1 MRAAGRNDP
10 CPCGSGKKYKRCCAL
25 AGAEAARPPPRD
37 AALQPSDIGSLVA
50 LANAGAHEAAER
62 GARGLLSQHPR
73 AGILWKIL
81 SVALLRQGKA
91 ALPELHQA
99 ALLLPDDAEA
109 HGNLG
114 AAFCDLGRW
123 AEALPSLRRALAID
137 PRNLQ
142 ATADAGNAFF
152 RSGRAEEAMG
162 CYRRAIEL
170 DPGSA
175 DAHSNLGLCLAS
187 LGRREEAV
195 ANYEKALAL
204 APRHAEALDNLGI
217 AWRELGARR
226 RAEAL
231 HRRALEIDPRRA
243 RSHYGIGSAQLERGR
258 VEDAAASFQHVLDL
272 EPTHV
277 AAHLGLAAALR
288 QQRRVVEAQA
298 ICERALA
305 LAPRSAEAVWLLG
318 ELRGD
323 LGAFPEAQ
331 ELYRRAIE
339 LDPSFPSAFSS
350 MALQRRMTAADAPW
364 QAGVEG
370 LLAKGPPLSHA
381 IGLRYALGKYFDDL
395 GRHDEAFRH
404 FRMANELTKRYG
416 AVYDGE
422 KLTRRIDTLIAT
434 FDAQFMSTPPRASAS
449 ASASERPV
457 FVLGMPR
464 SGTSL
469 AEQILASHPAVFGA
483 GEISFWDDAF
493 GAHHPQGWVGEA
505 GAKAISAIADEYLV
519 RTARAQAQAQAP
531 APAPALRVVDK
542 MPANFLYAGLIHAA
556 FPRARII
563 HLRRHPIDTCLS
575 IYFQNFLNAAAF
587 CNDLEHLAHYYRE
600 YVRITDHWRAVLPA
614 TAFLEVPYED
624 LVADQERWS
633 RRMLEFID
641 LPWDPRCLEFHRA
654 ERVVITASK
663 WQVRQSINA
672 ASVGRWRNYERH
684 VGPLESLLREPAH
697 GAAIDGAG
705 ANAQAKGG
713 TGDAAL
719 PLKGSR

>member
-1 MRAAGRNDP
+1 MSAAGRNDP
-10 CPCGSGKKYKRCCAL
+10 CPCGSGKKYKRCCGH
-25 AGAEAARPPPRD
+25 AGSQGARPPLPDAEPHPR
-37 AALQPSDIGSLVA
+37 DIGSLVA
-50 LANAGAHEAAER
+50 LANSGAHEAAER
-62 GARGLLSQHPR
+62 GARGLLSKHPR

-99 ALLLPDDAEA
+99 ALLLPDDAESHA
-109 HGNLG
+109 NLG
-114 AAFCDLGRW
+114 AALCDQGRW
-123 AEALPSLRRALAID
+123 VEALPSLRRALAID
-137 PRNLQ
+137 PGNLQ
-142 ATADAGNAFF
+142 ARADAGNALF
-152 RSGRAEEAMG
+152 RSGRAEEAME
-162 CYRRAIEL
+162 CYRRVLEL
-170 DPGSA
+170 DPRSA
-175 DAHSNLGLCLAS
+175 DAHNNLGLCLAS

-195 ANYEKALAL
+195 ANYEQALAL
-204 APRHAEALDNLGI
+204 EPRHAQALDNLGM
-217 AWRELGARR
+217 AWRELGARS

-258 VEDAAASFQHVLDL
+258 VEDAAASFQQVLDL
-272 EPTHV
+272 EPAHV

-298 ICERALA
+298 ICARALA

-331 ELYRRAIE
+331 ALYRRAIE
-339 LDPSFPSAFSS
+339 IDPSFPSAFSS
-350 MALQRRMTAADAPW
+350 MALQRKMTAADAPW
-364 QAGVEG
+364 QRGVER
-370 LLAKGPPLSHA
+370 LLAQGPPLSHA
-381 IGLRYALGKYFDDL
+381 IGLRYALGKYCDDL
-395 GRHDEAFRH
+395 GRHDDAFHHYRL
-404 FRMANELTKRYG
+404 ANELTKRYG

-422 KLTRRIDTLIAT
+422 KLTRHVDKLIAT
-434 FDAQFMSTPPRASAS
+434 FDAGFMSTPPRASAS
-449 ASASERPV
+449 LSERPV

-469 AEQILASHPAVFGA
+469 AEQILASHSAVFGA

-493 GAHHPQGWVGEA
+493 GAYDPQA
-505 GAKAISAIADEYLV
+505 LSAIADEYLA
-519 RTARAQAQAQAP
+519 RTAQAP
-531 APAPALRVVDK
+531 AGALRVVDK
-542 MPANFLYAGLIHAA
+542 MPANFLYAGLIHAV

-624 LVADQERWS
+624 LVADQERWT
-633 RRMLEFID
+633 RRMLEFIE
-641 LPWDPRCLEFHRA
+641 LPWEPQCLEFHRA

-672 ASVGRWRNYERH
+672 ASVGRWRNYERY
-684 VGPLESLLREPAH
+684 VGPLEALLRKPAH
-697 GAAIDGAG
+697 GAEIDGAA
-705 ANAQAKGG
+705 ANAQAKGD
-713 TGDAAL
+713 TRDAAL

>member
-1 MRAAGRNDP
+1 MSAAGRNDP
-10 CPCGSGKKYKRCCAL
+10 CPCGSGRKYKRCCGL
-25 AGAEAARPPPRD
+25 AGLEAARLAAGARARD
-37 AALQPSDIGSLVA
+37 AELQPRDIGSLVA
-50 LANAGAHEAAER
+50 LANTGAHAAAER
-62 GARGLLSQHPR
+62 GARELLSKHPR
-73 AGILWKIL
+73 AGILWKVL

-99 ALLLPDDAEA
+99 ALLLPEDAEV

-114 AAFCDLGRW
+114 AALCDLGRW
-123 AEALPSLRRALAID
+123 TEALSSLRRALAIE
-137 PRNLQ
+137 PGNLQ

-162 CYRRAIEL
+162 CYRRVLEL
-170 DPGSA
+170 DPRSA
-175 DAHSNLGLCLAS
+175 DAHNNLGLCLAS

-195 ANYEKALAL
+195 AKYEQALAL
-204 APRHAEALDNLGI
+204 EPRHAEALDNLGM
-217 AWRELGARR
+217 AWRELGERR

-258 VEDAAASFQHVLDL
+258 VEEAAASFQRVLDL
-272 EPTHV
+272 EPAHV

-331 ELYRRAIE
+331 ALYRRAIE
-339 LDPSFPSAFSS
+339 IDPSFPSAFSS
-350 MALQRRMTAADAPW
+350 MALQRKMTAADAPW
-364 QAGVEG
+364 QTGVES
-370 LLAKGPPLSHA
+370 LLAKGLPLAHA

-395 GRHDEAFRH
+395 GRHDDAFRH
-404 FRMANELTKRYG
+404 YRMANELTKRYG

-422 KLTRRIDTLIAT
+422 KLTRRIDKLIAT
-434 FDAQFMSTPPRASAS
+434 FGARFMSTPPRASL
-449 ASASERPV
+449 SEKPV

-493 GAHHPQGWVGEA
+493 GAYDPHGWAGED
-505 GAKAISAIADEYLV
+505 GAKALSAIADEYLA
-519 RTARAQAQAQAP
+519 RTAQAP
-531 APAPALRVVDK
+531 AGALRVVDK
-542 MPANFLYAGLIHAA
+542 MPANFLYAGLIHAV

-587 CNDLEHLAHYYRE
+587 CNDLEYLAHYYRE

-614 TAFLEVPYED
+614 TTFLEVPYED
-624 LVADQERWS
+624 LVADQERWT

-641 LPWDPRCLEFHRA
+641 LPWEPRCLEFHRA

-663 WQVRQSINA
+663 WQVRQRINA
-672 ASVGRWRNYERH
+672 ASVGRWRNYQRY
-684 VGPLESLLREPAH
+684 VGPLEALLREPAQD
-697 GAAIDGAG
+697 AEIDGAG
-705 ANAQAKGG
+705 ANAQAEGD
-713 TGDAAL
+713 TRDAAL

>member
-1 MRAAGRNDP
+1 MSAAGRNDP
-10 CPCGSGKKYKRCCAL
+10 CPCGSGKKYKRCCGH
-25 AGAEAARPPPRD
+25 AGPEGARPPLRD
-37 AALQPSDIGSLVA
+37 AELNPRDIGSLVA
-50 LANAGAHEAAER
+50 LANSGAHEAAER
-62 GARGLLSQHPR
+62 GARGLLSKHPR

-99 ALLLPDDAEA
+99 ALLLPDDAESHA
-109 HGNLG
+109 NLG
-114 AAFCDLGRW
+114 AALCDQGRW
-123 AEALPSLRRALAID
+123 LEALPSLRRALAID
-137 PRNLQ
+137 PGNLQ
-142 ATADAGNAFF
+142 ARADAGNALF
-152 RSGRAEEAMG
+152 RSGRAEEAME
-162 CYRRAIEL
+162 CYRRVLEL
-170 DPGSA
+170 DPRSA
-175 DAHSNLGLCLAS
+175 DAHNNLGLCLAS

-195 ANYEKALAL
+195 ANYEQALAL
-204 APRHAEALDNLGI
+204 EPRHAQALDNLGM
-217 AWRELGARR
+217 AWRELGARS

-258 VEDAAASFQHVLDL
+258 VEDAAASFQQVLDL
-272 EPTHV
+272 EPAHV

-298 ICERALA
+298 ICARALA

-331 ELYRRAIE
+331 ALYRRAIE
-339 LDPSFPSAFSS
+339 IDPSFPSAFSS
-350 MALQRRMTAADAPW
+350 MALQRKMTAADAPW
-364 QAGVEG
+364 QRGVER
-370 LLAKGPPLSHA
+370 LLAQGPPLSHA
-381 IGLRYALGKYFDDL
+381 IGLRYALGKYCDDL
-395 GRHDEAFRH
+395 GRHDDAFHHYRL
-404 FRMANELTKRYG
+404 ANELTKRYG

-422 KLTRRIDTLIAT
+422 KLTRHVDKLIAT
-434 FDAQFMSTPPRASAS
+434 FDAGFMSTPPRASAS
-449 ASASERPV
+449 LSERPV

-469 AEQILASHPAVFGA
+469 AEQILASHSAVFGA

-493 GAHHPQGWVGEA
+493 GAYDPQA
-505 GAKAISAIADEYLV
+505 LSAIADEYLA
-519 RTARAQAQAQAP
+519 RTAQAP
-531 APAPALRVVDK
+531 AGALRVVDK
-542 MPANFLYAGLIHAA
+542 MPANFLYAGLIHAV

-575 IYFQNFLNAAAF
+575 IYFQNFLNAPAF

-624 LVADQERWS
+624 LVADQERWT
-633 RRMLEFID
+633 RRMLEFIE
-641 LPWDPRCLEFHRA
+641 LPWEPQCLEFHRA

-672 ASVGRWRNYERH
+672 ASVGRWRNYERY
-684 VGPLESLLREPAH
+684 VGPLEALLRKPAH
-697 GAAIDGAG
+697 GAEIDGAA
-705 ANAQAKGG
+705 ANAQAKGD
-713 TGDAAL
+713 TRDAAL

>member
-1 MRAAGRNDP
+1 MSAAGRNDR
-10 CPCGSGKKYKRCCAL
+10 CPCGSGKKYKRCCGH
-25 AGAEAARPPPRD
+25 AGPAAARPPLRD
-37 AALQPSDIGSLVA
+37 AEPHPRDIGSLVA
-50 LANAGAHEAAER
+50 LANSGAHEAAER
-62 GARGLLSQHPR
+62 GARGLLSKHPR

-109 HGNLG
+109 QGNLG
-114 AAFCDLGRW
+114 AALCDQGRW
-123 AEALPSLRRALAID
+123 VEALSSLRRALAID
-137 PRNLQ
+137 PGNVQ
-142 ATADAGNAFF
+142 ARADAGNALF
-152 RSGRAEEAMG
+152 RSGRAAEAME
-162 CYRRAIEL
+162 CYRRVLEL
-170 DPGSA
+170 DPRSA
-175 DAHSNLGLCLAS
+175 DAHNNLGLCLAS

-195 ANYEKALAL
+195 ANYEQALAL
-204 APRHAEALDNLGI
+204 DPRHAEALDNLGM
-217 AWRELGARR
+217 AWRELGARG

-258 VEDAAASFQHVLDL
+258 VGDAAASFQQVLDL
-272 EPTHV
+272 EPAHV

-298 ICERALA
+298 ICARALA
-305 LAPRSAEAVWLLG
+305 LAPRNPEAVWLLG

-339 LDPSFPSAFSS
+339 IDPSFPSAFSS
-350 MALQRRMTAADAPW
+350 MALQRKMTAADAPW
-364 QAGVEG
+364 QRGVER
-370 LLAKGPPLSHA
+370 LLARGLPLSHA

-395 GRHDEAFRH
+395 GRHDDAFRH
-404 FRMANELTKRYG
+404 YRLANELTKRYG

-422 KLTRRIDTLIAT
+422 KLTRRIDKLIAT
-434 FDAQFMSTPPRASAS
+434 FDAGFMSTPPRASAS
-449 ASASERPV
+449 LSERPV

-469 AEQILASHPAVFGA
+469 AEQILAAHPAVFGA

-493 GAHHPQGWVGEA
+493 GAYDPQA
-505 GAKAISAIADEYLV
+505 LSAIADEYLA
-519 RTARAQAQAQAP
+519 RTAQAP
-531 APAPALRVVDK
+531 AGARRVVDK
-542 MPANFLYAGLIHAA
+542 MPANFLYAGLIHAV

-575 IYFQNFLNAAAF
+575 IYFQNFLNAPAF

-624 LVADQERWS
+624 LVADQERWT
-633 RRMLEFID
+633 RRMLEFIE
-641 LPWDPRCLEFHRA
+641 LPWEPQCLEFHRA

-672 ASVGRWRNYERH
+672 ASVGRWRNYERY
-684 VGPLESLLREPAH
+684 VGPLEALLREHAQ
-697 GAAIDGAG
+697 GAEIDGAA
-705 ANAQAKGG
+705 ANAQAKGD
-713 TGDAAL
+713 TRDAAL

>member
-1 MRAAGRNDP
+1 
-10 CPCGSGKKYKRCCAL
+10 
-25 AGAEAARPPPRD
+25 
-37 AALQPSDIGSLVA
+37 
-50 LANAGAHEAAER
+50 
-62 GARGLLSQHPR
+62 
-73 AGILWKIL
+73 
-81 SVALLRQGKA
+81 
-91 ALPELHQA
+91 
-99 ALLLPDDAEA
+99 
-109 HGNLG
+109 
-114 AAFCDLGRW
+114 
-123 AEALPSLRRALAID
+123 
-137 PRNLQ
+137 
-142 ATADAGNAFF
+142 
-152 RSGRAEEAMG
+152 
-162 CYRRAIEL
+162 
-170 DPGSA
+170 
-175 DAHSNLGLCLAS
+175 LAS

-195 ANYEKALAL
+195 ANYEQALAL
-204 APRHAEALDNLGI
+204 EPRHAEVLDNLGM
-217 AWRELGARR
+217 AWRELGERR

-258 VEDAAASFQHVLDL
+258 VEAAAASFRRVLDL
-272 EPTHV
+272 EPAHV

-288 QQRRVVEAQA
+288 QQRRVVEAQS

-318 ELRGD
+318 ELRSD

-339 LDPSFPSAFSS
+339 IDPTFPSPFAS
-350 MALQRRMTAADAPW
+350 MALQRKMTAADASW
-364 QAGVEG
+364 QAGVER
-370 LLAKGPPLSHA
+370 LLGREPPLSHA

-404 FRMANELTKRYG
+404 YRTANELTKRYG
-416 AVYDGE
+416 AVYDGK
-422 KLTRRIDTLIAT
+422 KLTRLVDRLIAT
-434 FDAQFMSTPPRASAS
+434 FDAEFMRTPPRVPVSAS
-449 ASASERPV
+449 AAASERPV

-483 GEISFWDDAF
+483 GEIPFWEDAF
-493 GAHHPQGWVGEA
+493 GAHDPLGWAAEA
-505 GAKAISAIADEYLV
+505 GAKAMSNIADEYLA
-519 RTARAQAQAQAP
+519 RTAQAP
-531 APAPALRVVDK
+531 AGALRVVDK
-542 MPANFLYAGLIHAA
+542 MPANFLYAGLIHAV

-587 CNDLEHLAHYYRE
+587 CTDLEHLAHYYRE

-624 LVADQERWS
+624 LVADQERWT

-641 LPWDPRCLEFHRA
+641 LHWDPRCLEFHRS

-672 ASVGRWRNYERH
+672 GSVGRWRNYERY
-684 VGPLESLLREPAH
+684 VGPLASLLREPAN
-697 GAAIDGAG
+697 GAGIDGAG
-705 ANAQAKGG
+705 ANAQAR
-713 TGDAAL
+713 GDARDAAQ

>member
-1 MRAAGRNDP
+1 MSAAGRNDP
-10 CPCGSGKKYKRCCAL
+10 CPCGSGKKYKRCCGH
-25 AGAEAARPPPRD
+25 AGPEGARPPPHD
-37 AALQPSDIGSLVA
+37 AELNPRDIGSLVA
-50 LANAGAHEAAER
+50 LANSGAHEAAER
-62 GARGLLSQHPR
+62 GARGLLSKHPR

-91 ALPELHQA
+91 GLPELQQA

-109 HGNLG
+109 HTNLG
-114 AAFCDLGRW
+114 TALCDQGRW
-123 AEALPSLRRALAID
+123 VEALPSLRRALAID
-137 PRNLQ
+137 PGNVR
-142 ATADAGNAFF
+142 ARADAGNALF
-152 RSGRAEEAMG
+152 RSGRAVEAME
-162 CYRRAIEL
+162 CYRRVLEL
-170 DPGSA
+170 NPRSA
-175 DAHSNLGLCLAS
+175 DAHNNLGLCLAS

-195 ANYEKALAL
+195 ANYEQALAL
-204 APRHAEALDNLGI
+204 EPRHAEALDNLGI
-217 AWRELGARR
+217 AWRELGARS

-258 VEDAAASFQHVLDL
+258 LGDAAASFQQVLDL
-272 EPTHV
+272 EPAHV

-298 ICERALA
+298 ICARALA

-323 LGAFPEAQ
+323 LGAFTEAQ

-339 LDPSFPSAFSS
+339 IDPSFPSAFSS
-350 MALQRRMTAADAPW
+350 MALQRKMTAADAPW
-364 QAGVEG
+364 QRGVER
-370 LLAKGPPLSHA
+370 LLAQRPPLSHA

-395 GRHDEAFRH
+395 GRHDDAFHHYRL
-404 FRMANELTKRYG
+404 ANELTKHYG

-422 KLTRRIDTLIAT
+422 KLTRRVDELIAT
-434 FDAQFMSTPPRASAS
+434 FDAGFMRTSPRASAS
-449 ASASERPV
+449 LSERPV

-493 GAHHPQGWVGEA
+493 GAFDPQA
-505 GAKAISAIADEYLV
+505 LSAIADEYLA
-519 RTARAQAQAQAP
+519 RTAQAP
-531 APAPALRVVDK
+531 AGALRVVDK
-542 MPANFLYAGLIHAA
+542 MPANFLYAGLIHAV

-624 LVADQERWS
+624 LVADQERWT
-633 RRMLEFID
+633 RRMLEFIE
-641 LPWDPRCLEFHRA
+641 LPWEPQCLEFHRA

-672 ASVGRWRNYERH
+672 ASVGRWRNYERY
-684 VGPLESLLREPAH
+684 VGPLEALLREPAH
-697 GAAIDGAG
+697 GVGIDGAG
-705 ANAQAKGG
+705 ANAQAKDDIR
-713 TGDAAL
+713 DAAL

>member
-1 MRAAGRNDP
+1 MSAAGRNDP
-10 CPCGSGKKYKRCCAL
+10 CPCGSGKKYKRCCGL
-25 AGAEAARPPPRD
+25 AGPEAARPPPD
-37 AALQPSDIGSLVA
+37 AQLHPRDIGSLVA
-50 LANAGAHEAAER
+50 LANAGGYAAAER
-62 GARGLLSQHPR
+62 GARGLLSKHPR

-91 ALPELHQA
+91 ALPELDEA

-109 HGNLG
+109 QGNLG
-114 AAFCDLGRW
+114 AALCDLGRW

-137 PRNLQ
+137 PGSVQ
-142 ATADAGNAFF
+142 AAADAGHALFM
-152 RSGRAEEAMG
+152 SGRAEEAMG
-162 CYRRAIEL
+162 CYRRVIEL
-170 DPGSA
+170 DPRSA
-175 DAHSNLGLCLAS
+175 DAHYNVGLCLAS

-195 ANYEKALAL
+195 ANYERTLEL
-204 APRHAEALDNLGI
+204 EPRHAEALDSLGM
-217 AWRELGARR
+217 AWRELGERR

-231 HRRALEIDPRRA
+231 HRRALEIDPGRP
-243 RSHYGIGSAQLERGR
+243 RSHHGIGSVQLERGR
-258 VEDAAASFQHVLDL
+258 VDDAAASFRHALDL
-272 EPTHV
+272 EPAHV

-288 QQRRVVEAQA
+288 QQRRVAEAQS

-305 LAPRSAEAVWLLG
+305 LAPRSAEALWLLG
-318 ELRGD
+318 ELRSD
-323 LGAFPEAQ
+323 LGAFSEAQ
-331 ELYRRAIE
+331 ELYRQAIE
-339 LDPSFPSAFSS
+339 IDPSFPSAFSS
-350 MALQRRMTAADAPW
+350 MALQRKMTAADAPW
-364 QAGVEG
+364 QAAVEG
-370 LLAKGPPLSHA
+370 LLAREQPLSHA

-404 FRMANELTKRYG
+404 YRMANELTKRYG

-422 KLTRRIDTLIAT
+422 KLTRRVDKLIAT
-434 FDAQFMSTPPRASAS
+434 FDAPFVSAPLRAPAAAS
-449 ASASERPV
+449 VSERPV

-493 GAHHPQGWVGEA
+493 VAHDPHGWAGEA
-505 GAKAISAIADEYLV
+505 GAKAISAIADGYL
-519 RTARAQAQAQAP
+519 ARSAQAP
-531 APAPALRVVDK
+531 AEALRVVDK
-542 MPANFLYAGLIHAA
+542 MPANFLYAGLIHAV

-633 RRMLEFID
+633 RRMLEFIG
-641 LPWDPRCLEFHRA
+641 LPWDPRCLEFHRS

-672 ASVGRWRNYERH
+672 ASVGRWRNYERY
-684 VGPLESLLREPAH
+684 VGPLGSLLREPAD
-697 GAAIDGAG
+697 AAGIDCAG
-705 ANAQAKGG
+705 ASAQASGD
-713 TGDAAL
+713 TLDAAQ
-719 PLKGSR
+719 PPKGSR